1 MIRFNAAITRLSLPY
16 FFDSW
21 FIMFS
26 KLNFVFVSF
35 LWLQFKFIHTV
46 PLCNCNNNIRKQV
59 YMAFEDGL
67 FNK

>member
-1 MIRFNAAITRLSLPY
+1 MIRFNAVITRLSLPY
-16 FFDSW
+16 FSLLVVHYVQQTKFC
-21 FIMFS
+21 
-26 KLNFVFVSF
+26 FVSF
-35 LWLQFKFIHTV
+35 SWLQFKFIHIV